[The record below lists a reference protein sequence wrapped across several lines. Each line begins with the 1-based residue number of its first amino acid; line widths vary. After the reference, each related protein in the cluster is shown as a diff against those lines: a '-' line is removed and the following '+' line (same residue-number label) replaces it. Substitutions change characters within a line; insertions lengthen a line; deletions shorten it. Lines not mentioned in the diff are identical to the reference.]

1 MPLTSARVV
10 GYAAAMLFPRRLPAC
25 LAVLA
30 SVSSLHAAGDPFA
43 EGVRPTDPV
52 APGAQSKTFHLPP
65 GFEIQLFAAEPQINK
80 PINMAF
86 DVKGRLWVTSNFEYP
101 FAVPKDRFDPA
112 TGRTRGSKDRIVI
125 LEDTDGDGRAD
136 KSTTFA
142 DELNIPTGVLPY
154 GNGCLAWSIPNLWY
168 FEDTN
173 GDGVCDKR
181 SVVFGPL
188 GWEKDTHGNVSSY
201 RRGPDG
207 WVYATHGFN
216 NTSHFAARDGST
228 LDVNSGN
235 TFRFRPDGSRVEGHT
250 WGQVNPFGLAW
261 DARGNLYSADCH
273 SSPIYQ
279 LLRGAFYP
287 SFGKPHDGL
296 GFGPVTIQHTHGSTA
311 ICAPLYIH
319 DPAWPKDLQD
329 HVLIGNVMTSRIN
342 HDLITWKGASSKGTE
357 LPDFLKTDDPWF
369 RPVDLQWGPD
379 SALYVADFYNKII
392 GHYEVPL
399 THPGRDHERGRI
411 WRIVYRGEKK
421 GSAPKLAPLP
431 ETAEGLFE
439 ELGSSNPTRRM
450 LALNELCDRH
460 AAKVPDLAKR
470 PANPGNP
477 FREAFTLW
485 ALHRV
490 DRLDDARLLSGM
502 GASDPIVRTH
512 ALRIAGE
519 RSVWPGDLIAG
530 VRKALKDQDGIVAR
544 VAAEALGNHPSEEN
558 FRPLYDRLSAT
569 PAEDDHL
576 RHSLR
581 IALRDQLAHPE
592 VASRIT
598 LQDFDAPALSAIL
611 DVMLAVPG
619 EQTALLRLTLF
630 ERIEVPPDVLAKQL
644 PSLARNLPPDRLDSL
659 AAIAQKKLVGNLDA
673 QSATAQN
680 LLDALAQR
688 GMKPGAAL
696 AEWGG
701 ELATQLLAKRGEQG
715 GWTFTNLDGS
725 IAEKN
730 PWAFQERPSADGQK
744 VQLLSSHPRGE
755 QLTGLLRS
763 APFAAPEKLRFY
775 LSGHDGAPDQAL
787 GKNNAVRLRDAD
799 TRAVLREASPPRN
812 DTAQRIEWNLADV
825 QGRRVVFEVAD
836 GNTAPAYAWLAVGRF
851 QPELPELTLA
861 DPASNTRRA
870 ALAADLARTLRL
882 VGLAPQLASLF
893 NDQQAEAD
901 TRLAAAR
908 ALVACDADPTPIA
921 AAVADTFAPLTLREQ
936 LAGVLG
942 QKAGVA
948 PALVTV
954 LKTAPHRLQQ
964 AIALALATSP
974 TGCSALLDAVAS
986 GQASPTLLRDRAL
999 VDRLRAAK
1007 IGDLEKRL
1015 AVLTANLPPA
1025 NEQMEKQL
1033 TMRRDAFAS
1042 GKPDAK
1048 RGADVFRRNCV
1059 ACHRVG
1065 AEGGLVG
1072 PQLDGIGNRGLERI
1086 IEDVLD
1092 PNRNVDAA
1100 FRTQT
1105 ITRKDGTVATG
1116 LFRREEGAQL
1126 ILADFAGKEFPIAKD
1141 DVQSRSESETSLM
1154 PPSLGDI
1161 MPATEFN
1168 DLIAYLLSQRSE
1180 K

>member
-1 MPLTSARVV
+1 
-10 GYAAAMLFPRRLPAC
+10 
-25 LAVLA
+25 
-30 SVSSLHAAGDPFA
+30 
-43 EGVRPTDPV
+43 
-52 APGAQSKTFHLPP
+52 
-65 GFEIQLFAAEPQINK
+65 LFAAEPQINK

-86 DVKGRLWVTSNFEYP
+86 DVKGRLWVSSNFEYP
-101 FAVPKDRFDPA
+101 FPVAKEKFDPA
-112 TGRTRGSKDRIVI
+112 TGRTKGSKDKIVI

-136 KSTTFA
+136 KSTVFA
-142 DELNIPTGVLPY
+142 DELNIPTGILPY
-154 GNGCLAWSIPNLWY
+154 GNGCIAWSIPNLWY
-168 FEDTN
+168 LEDTN

-181 SVVFGPL
+181 SVLFGPL
-188 GWEKDTHGNVSSY
+188 GWEKDTHGNISSY

-235 TFRFRPDGSRVEGHT
+235 TFRFRIDGSRIEGHT

-296 GFGPVTIQHTHGSTA
+296 GFGPLTIQHTHGSTA

-319 DPAWPKDLQD
+319 DPSWPKELQD

-342 HDLITWKGASSKGTE
+342 HDAITWHGASSKGAE
-357 LPDFLKTDDPWF
+357 QPDFLKTDDPWF

-379 SALYVADFYNKII
+379 GALYIADFYNRII

-411 WRIVYRGEKK
+411 WRIVYRGD
-421 GSAPKLAPLP
+421 GTTPAQKLGPLP
-431 ETAEGLFE
+431 STAEGLFA

-460 AAKVPDLAKR
+460 AAAIPALAKR
-470 PANPGNP
+470 PSAVGNP
-477 FREAFTLW
+477 FQQAFGLW

-490 DRLDDARLLSGM
+490 NALEDAPLL
-502 GASDPIVRTH
+502 AAIRATDPIVRTH
-512 ALRIAGE
+512 ALRLAGE
-519 RSVWPGDLIAG
+519 RAPWSKEITAA
-530 VRKALKDQDGIVAR
+530 VRNGLGDQDGICAR
-544 VAAEALGNHPSEEN
+544 VAAEALGTHPSSDN
-558 FRPLYDRLSAT
+558 FRPLYERLRSA
-569 PAEDDHL
+569 AADDDHL

-581 IALRDQLAHPE
+581 IALRDQLRQPD
-592 VASRIT
+592 VAGKIS
-598 LQDFDAPALSAIL
+598 LDDFDAAGLSAIL

-630 ERIEVPPDVLAKQL
+630 ERAKVPAEVLGKQL
-644 PSLARNLPPDRLDSL
+644 PSLAKNLPPERLDSL
-659 AAIAQKKLVGNLDA
+659 AALARTKLSDNLDA
-673 QSATAQN
+673 QAATAQS

-688 GMKPGAAL
+688 GMKPGTAL
-696 AEWGG
+696 SEWGS
-701 ELATQLLAKRGEQG
+701 ELAAQLLAKRGEQS
-715 GWTFTNLDGS
+715 GWSFTNLDGS
-725 IAEKN
+725 ATEKN

-744 VQLLSSHPRGE
+744 AQLLSSHPRGE

-775 LSGHDGAPDQAL
+775 LAGHDGAPDQPL
-787 GKNNAVRLRDAD
+787 GKNNVARLRDAD
-799 TRAVLREASPPRN
+799 TRAILREASPPRN
-812 DTAQRIEWNLADV
+812 DTAQRIEWDLKDV

-851 QPELPELTLA
+851 KPELPELTLA
-861 DPASNTRRA
+861 DPSTALRRA
-870 ALAADLARTLRL
+870 SLAADLARTLRL
-882 VGLAPQLASLF
+882 VKLAPQLASLF

-908 ALVACDADPTPIA
+908 ALVACDADPAPIA
-921 AAVADTFAPLTLREQ
+921 AAVADTQSPLTLREQ

-942 QKAGVA
+942 QKSEAA
-948 PALVTV
+948 PALVAV

-974 TGCSALLDAVAS
+974 GGCVALLDAVAV

-999 VDRLRAAK
+999 ADRFRAVRLP
-1007 IGDLEKRL
+1007 DVEKRF
-1015 AVLTANLPPA
+1015 AALTANLPPA
-1025 NEQMEKQL
+1025 NEQMDKQL
-1033 TMRRDAFAS
+1033 AARNAAFAS
-1042 GKPDAK
+1042 AK
-1048 RGADVFRRNCV
+1048 TDVNRGADVFRRNCV
-1059 ACHRVG
+1059 ACHRIG

-1086 IEDVLD
+1086 VEDVLD

-1100 FRTQT
+1100 FRTLT
-1105 ITRKDGTVATG
+1105 LTRKDGTVATG

-1126 ILADFAGKEFPIAKD
+1126 VLADFAGKEFTIPKAE
-1141 DVQSRSESETSLM
+1141 VQSRTESETSLM
-1154 PPSLGDI
+1154 PPAFGDI
-1161 MPATEFN
+1161 IPAAEFN
-1168 DLIAYLLSQRSE
+1168 DLLAYLLSQRNG

>member
-1 MPLTSARVV
+1 
-10 GYAAAMLFPRRLPAC
+10 MLFPRPFPVFVVA
-25 LAVLA
+25 AV
-30 SVSSLHAAGDPFA
+30 VTSSLLAATKDPFA
-43 EGVRPTDPV
+43 EGVRPTDPLPPE
-52 APGAQSKTFHLPP
+52 AEGKTFDLPP

-101 FAVPKDRFDPA
+101 FPVAKEKLDPA
-112 TGRTRGSKDRIVI
+112 TGRTKGSKDKIVV

-136 KSTTFA
+136 KTTTFA
-142 DELNIPTGVLPY
+142 DELNIPTGILPY
-154 GNGCLAWSIPNLWY
+154 GNGCIAWSIPNLWY
-168 FEDTN
+168 LEDTD

-181 SVVFGPL
+181 SVLFGPL
-188 GWEKDTHGNVSSY
+188 GWEKDTHGNISSY

-235 TFRFRPDGSRVEGHT
+235 TFRFRIDGSRIEGHT

-261 DARGNLYSADCH
+261 DSRGNLYSADCH

-311 ICAPLYIH
+311 ICAPMYIH

-342 HDLITWKGASSKGTE
+342 HDAITWHGASSKGSE

-379 SALYVADFYNKII
+379 GALYVADFYNKII

-411 WRIVYRGEKK
+411 WRIVYRGDKK
-421 GSAPKLAPLP
+421 SPAPKLGPLP
-431 ETAEGLFE
+431 KTVEGLFA
-439 ELGSSNPTRRM
+439 ELGSTNPTRRM

-460 AAKVPDLAKR
+460 AAAIPALALR
-470 PANPGNP
+470 PNASGNP
-477 FREAFTLW
+477 FMHAFSLW

-490 DRLDDARLLSGM
+490 NALEGAPLLAAIRGN
-502 GASDPIVRTH
+502 DPLVRTH

-519 RSVWPGDLIAG
+519 RAPWSTELTDA
-530 VRKALKDQDGIVAR
+530 VRNALKDQDGICAR
-544 VAAEALGNHPSEEN
+544 VAAEALGTHPSADN
-558 FRPLYDRLSAT
+558 FRPLYDRLST
-569 PAEDDHL
+569 LPADDDHL
-576 RHSLR
+576 RHSVR
-581 IALRDQLAHPE
+581 IALRDQLRNPE
-592 VASRIT
+592 VAGKIS
-598 LQDFDAPALSAIL
+598 LDGFDAAGLNAIL

-619 EQTALLRLTLF
+619 EQTAVLRFTLF
-630 ERIEVPPDVLAKQL
+630 EKVDVSTEVLAKQL
-644 PSLARNLPPDRLDSL
+644 PSLAKNLPPDRLDSL
-659 AAIAQKKLVGNLDA
+659 AALARTKLHDNLDA
-673 QSATAQN
+673 QAATAQS

-696 AEWGG
+696 AEWGAD
-701 ELATQLLAKRGEQG
+701 LAARLLAKRTEQS
-715 GWTFTNLDGS
+715 GWTFTSLDGS
-725 IAEKN
+725 ATEKN

-744 VQLLSSHPRGE
+744 AQLLSSHPRGE

-775 LSGHDGAPDQAL
+775 LAGHDGFPDKPL
-787 GKNNAVRLRDAD
+787 GKNNVVRLRDAD
-799 TRAVLREASPPRN
+799 TRAVLREVSPPRS
-812 DTAQRIEWNLADV
+812 DTAQRIEWDLKDA
-825 QGRRVVFEVAD
+825 QGRRVILEVAD
-836 GNTAPAYAWLAVGRF
+836 GNSEPAYAWLAIGRF
-851 QPELPELTLA
+851 KPELPELALT
-861 DPASNTRRA
+861 DPSTSVRRA
-870 ALAADLARTLRL
+870 SLAADLARTLRL
-882 VGLAPQLASLF
+882 VPLAPQLTLLF

-921 AAVADTFAPLTLREQ
+921 ATVADSKTPLTLREQ

-942 QKAGVA
+942 QKSETA
-948 PALVTV
+948 PALVAV

-964 AIALALATSP
+964 AIALALAASP
-974 TGCSALLDAVAS
+974 AGCVALLDAVTA

-999 VDRLRAAK
+999 ADRLRAVRLP
-1007 IGDLEKRL
+1007 DVEKRF
-1015 AVLTANLPPA
+1015 ATLTANLPPA
-1025 NEQMEKQL
+1025 NEQMDKQL
-1033 TMRRDAFAS
+1033 AARNAAFAS
-1042 GKPDAK
+1042 AK
-1048 RGADVFRRNCV
+1048 TDVSRGIDVFRRNCAV
-1059 ACHRVG
+1059 CHRIG

-1072 PQLDGIGNRGLERI
+1072 PQLDGIGNRGVDRI
-1086 IEDVLD
+1086 IEDILD

-1100 FRTQT
+1100 FRTIT
-1105 ITRKDGTVATG
+1105 LTRKDGTVATG

-1126 ILADFAGKEFPIAKD
+1126 VLADFAGKEFTIAKSE
-1141 DVQSRSESETSLM
+1141 VQARTESETSLM
-1154 PPSLGDI
+1154 PPAFGDI
-1161 MPATEFN
+1161 IPAGEFN
-1168 DLIAYLLSQRSE
+1168 DLLAYLLSQRNG